1 MALNLTGFLGGLGE
15 GYGAYA
21 KDKAIKE
28 REALAERKLDQADA
42 RMTYDRMTQILK
54 DDAADELN
62 TLTRLRNPGIDQ
74 ITKQAEMDARRNRYE
89 SNRSVISQLAAQP
102 GMTKTFGNLTGLLK
116 PSSIAGPGFKAPAAE
131 IDPYKAFDIAQK
143 ERARIE
149 QMPGDAS
156 VKAAGVAQARQFLVD
171 MVPQAMLDRILPEFG
186 KSLGYGPAT
195 QAARPLEKPEDFFA
209 QNQGFVPG
217 QGGERILPTG
227 AKQVVKYRDGVPYVE
242 YQPELKATY
251 ESPESKTINNQLK
264 FEQVRKLQGL
274 YDSTV
279 REAESKADIAEWN
292 AKLKG
297 KQYDWFD
304 KIQTADINK
313 KNFAA
318 QAAGASNALRRLGI
332 MLAHQDRVAGMDQR
346 DAQFGQMMGFRGQQ
360 LSLQSATLQ
369 QRAKEDFL
377 RNYDSLNKQFLAAR
391 TAAGKSQSLGMG
403 PAKDAAIKNM
413 NDLAAQI
420 KGMKSQFDALNA
432 GNMDVANQIAGVQ
445 PIPQGFTP
453 QMMAASGMGGMA
465 GGGMAGGYGAGAMG
479 GGGGGGS
486 QVDMG
491 MIAAMLAQ
499 GMGQGQPAAQQ
510 PININ
515 IPAGFGM
522 PGGMGM
528 PAQQP
533 GINQNDLMAAITRM
547 LTARGVIP
555 QGTDET
561 GAFIPA
567 GKPGSVFPKIS
578 DEQTRI
584 SKIRS
589 SLNLLHIGDDQ
600 VRDLA
605 YKYPTGF
612 PPGSLGQ
619 AIKQTLK
626 ESDAKAARAAPGVLR
641 RNTLTENE
649 RKRQEKA
656 REEAALVTGIPGGGP
671 FIKNPYARK

>member
-21 KDKAIKE
+21 KDKSIKD
-28 REALAERKLDQADA
+28 REALAERKVDQADA

-74 ITKQAEMDARRNRYE
+74 ITKQAEMDARRSRHE
-89 SNRSVISQLAAQP
+89 SARGVITQLAAQP

-116 PSSIAGPGFKAPAAE
+116 PSAIAGPGFKAPRAE

-149 QMPGDAS
+149 QLPGDAS
-156 VKAAGVAQARQFLVD
+156 VKAAAVAQSRMFLKD
-171 MVPQAMLDRILPEFG
+171 IIPDEMLDRIVPAFG
-186 KSLGYGPAT
+186 TSMGYGPAT
-195 QAARPLEKPEDFFA
+195 QTARPLEKPEDFFA

-264 FEQVRKLQGL
+264 FEQVRRLQGL
-274 YDSTV
+274 YDSTI
-279 REAESKADIAEWN
+279 REAASKADIAEWN

-318 QAAGASNALRRLGI
+318 SAAGASNALRRLGI

-346 DAQFGQMMGFRGQQ
+346 DAQFGQMMGYRGQQ

-369 QRAKEDFL
+369 QRAKEDFMK
-377 RNYDSLNKQFLAAR
+377 NYDSLTKQFNAAR
-391 TAAGKSQSLGMG
+391 TLAGKSQSLGMS

-413 NDLAAQI
+413 NDLAAQLS
-420 KGMKSQFDALNA
+420 GMKTQFDAMNS
-432 GNMDVANQIAGVQ
+432 GNMDVVNRIAGVQ
-445 PIPQGFTP
+445 AIPQGFTP
-453 QMMAASGMGGMA
+453 QMMAAAGMGGMA
-465 GGGMAGGYGAGAMG
+465 GGGMGGMGGGMG
-479 GGGGGGS
+479 GGG
-486 QVDMG
+486 QVDMN
-491 MIAAMLAQ
+491 MIAAMIAQ
-499 GMGQGQPAAQQ
+499 GMGGQQQAQQ

-515 IPAGFGM
+515 IPGGFGA
-522 PGGMGM
+522 GMQ
-528 PAQQP
+528 PQQP
-533 GINQNDLMAAITRM
+533 GMNPNDLMAAITKM
-547 LTARGVIP
+547 LMARGVIP
-555 QGTDET
+555 AGTND
-561 GAFIPA
+561 A
-567 GKPGSVFPKIS
+567 GKVIAPGQPGSVFGSIKE
-578 DEQTRI
+578 EQDRI
-584 SKIRS
+584 SQIRS
-589 SLNLLHIGDDQ
+589 SLGLKFIGDDQ

-605 YKYPTGF
+605 YKYPKVF
-612 PPGSLGQ
+612 PPGPLGE
-619 AIKQTLK
+619 ALKQTLR
-626 ESDAKAARAAPGVLR
+626 ESDAKAKR
-641 RNTLTENE
+641 RVP
-649 RKRQEKA
+649 QVIADEKA
-656 REEAALVTGIPGGGP
+656 KRRLAQDETDRVLDAA
-671 FIKNPYARK
+671 ARFEDARLGQR

>member
-21 KDKAIKE
+21 KDKSIKD
-28 REALAERKLDQADA
+28 REALAERKVDQADA

-74 ITKQAEMDARRNRYE
+74 ITKQAEMDARRSRHE
-89 SNRSVISQLAAQP
+89 SARGVITQLAAQP

-116 PSSIAGPGFKAPAAE
+116 PSAIAGPGFKAPRAE

-149 QMPGDAS
+149 QLPGDAS
-156 VKAAGVAQARQFLVD
+156 VKAGAVAQSRQFLVD
-171 MVPQAMLDRILPEFG
+171 MVPQEMLDRVLPAFG
-186 KSLGYGPAT
+186 TSMGYGPAT

-217 QGGERILPTG
+217 QGGERVLPTG

-242 YQPELKATY
+242 YQPELKAMY

-264 FEQVRKLQGL
+264 FEQVRRLQGL

-279 REAESKADIAEWN
+279 REAASKADIAEWN

-318 QAAGASNALRRLGI
+318 SAAGASNALRRLGI

-346 DAQFGQMMGFRGQQ
+346 DAQFGQMMGYRGQQ

-377 RNYDSLNKQFLAAR
+377 KNYGDLTKQFNAAR
-391 TAAGKSQSLGMG
+391 TLAGAAQSKGMG

-413 NDLAAQI
+413 NDIAAQLS
-420 KGMKSQFDALNA
+420 GMKTQFDAMNS
-432 GNMDVANQIAGVQ
+432 GNIDVANRIAGVQ
-445 PIPQGFTP
+445 AIPQGFTP
-453 QMMAASGMGGMA
+453 QMMAAAGMGGMGGGMA
-465 GGGMAGGYGAGAMG
+465 GGGMGGMGGGMG
-479 GGGGGGS
+479 GGG
-486 QVDMG
+486 QVDMN
-491 MIAAMLAQ
+491 MIAAMIAQ
-499 GMGQGQPAAQQ
+499 GMGGQQQAQQ

-515 IPAGFGM
+515 IPGGFGA
-522 PGGMGM
+522 GMQ
-528 PAQQP
+528 PQQP
-533 GINQNDLMAAITRM
+533 GMNPNDLMAAITRM

-555 QGTDET
+555 QGTDEK

-567 GKPGSVFPKIS
+567 GTAGSVFGDRKA
-578 DEQTRI
+578 EFKRI
-584 SKIRS
+584 AQIRS
-589 SLNLLHIGDDQ
+589 SLGLTYIGDDQ
-600 VRDLA
+600 VRELA
-605 YKYPTGF
+605 YKYPNGF
-612 PPGSLGQ
+612 PPGALGQ
-619 AIKQTLK
+619 ALKQTLR
-626 ESDAKAARAAPGVLR
+626 ESEAKAARNAPKIRADKKASDAAEARLAADQQR
-641 RNTLTENE
+641 RDDAMRTTTDRMLG
-649 RKRQEKA
+649 QD
-656 REEAALVTGIPGGGP
+656 
-671 FIKNPYARK
+671 